1 MFRRYIKIRF
11 FGHSPERFL
20 NLCRQKQIAIWDLE
34 SNSDTY
40 SCCMHAKD
48 FKKMKALARKTK
60 VKLKIIEKHGLS
72 FFLFRYRKRRL
83 FFLGMLLA
91 FCVVIF
97 LSRFIWD
104 IEIRGNQRISDD
116 VIYDYLKD
124 KKVYH
129 GMMKTKL
136 DCENICKEIRLDFN
150 EITWVSA
157 SLNGTSLI
165 IDVREGKQA
174 VKEEEIVEG
183 QYDIIAQTDGMIT
196 SIVTRKGAAKVKRGD
211 SVKAG
216 DVLVSGLLEIKNDAG
231 EVIREEVTRADADIW
246 IERRISYEDLC
257 ENNYQKKKYYK
268 TKKYRIFLGVNAY
281 HLEFGLRKQDGLHER
296 KMMYYS
302 VILGKNFCLPLQLAI
317 ETSREYEY
325 ENRVYPVE
333 AQKKILEERYQFYCE
348 ELEAKGVQIL
358 REELSFEE
366 SDSYIRLSGQLEVL
380 QQIVDF
386 Y

>member
-1 MFRRYIKIRF
+1 MFRKYIKIRF

-129 GMMKTKL
+129 YGYHNSQPL
-136 DCENICKEIRLDFN
+136 YGFPFL
-150 EITWVSA
+150 SPH
-157 SLNGTSLI
+157 LI
-165 IDVREGKQA
+165 LLKVFGIARKNC
-174 VKEEEIVEG
+174 G
-183 QYDIIAQTDGMIT
+183 Q
-196 SIVTRKGAAKVKRGD
+196 
-211 SVKAG
+211 
-216 DVLVSGLLEIKNDAG
+216 
-231 EVIREEVTRADADIW
+231 
-246 IERRISYEDLC
+246 
-257 ENNYQKKKYYK
+257 
-268 TKKYRIFLGVNAY
+268 
-281 HLEFGLRKQDGLHER
+281 
-296 KMMYYS
+296 
-302 VILGKNFCLPLQLAI
+302 
-317 ETSREYEY
+317 
-325 ENRVYPVE
+325 
-333 AQKKILEERYQFYCE
+333 
-348 ELEAKGVQIL
+348 
-358 REELSFEE
+358 
-366 SDSYIRLSGQLEVL
+366 
-380 QQIVDF
+380 
-386 Y
+386 